1 MSTTPVPTDVLVAAL
16 STRDLT
22 DPAQGPHALQILVEE
37 AVRALTPDGV
47 QVRLDRSRP
56 VVPVQDNYD
65 LLGYASDA
73 VARDARYTRYVSET
87 CMLRS
92 HTSAGIPSALRRL
105 AADADAPADVLLVLP
120 GICHRRDAIDR
131 LHTGTPHQLDLWLLR
146 RGGRRLDR
154 TDLADMVRRLL
165 AAVLPGRHW
174 RWTAAEH
181 PYTVEGRQIDVVD
194 AGRPVEIAECGLA
207 APHVLSNAGV
217 DAGQWS
223 GLALGMGLD
232 RVLMVRTGVP
242 DVRLLRSTDPRVSAQ
257 LLDLAPY
264 RPVSDLPPVR
274 RDLSVAVA
282 AGADAETLGDRVRE
296 TLGPDADLVEE
307 VTVLSTTPYA
317 ALPGPARDRLGI
329 RPGQDNVLLRVVL
342 RPTDRTLTAGE
353 ANAVRDRIYGA
364 LHEGTAGGSG
374 SRVTSTASPGASS
387 SSAAAAAPL
396 TAIATWPAE
405 STNTTRSPA
414 ATSPNVEASA
424 TA

>member
-1 MSTTPVPTDVLVAAL
+1 MSTTPVSTDVLVAAL

-37 AVRALTPDGV
+37 AVRALTLDGM

-65 LLGYASDA
+65 LLGYAKDA
-73 VARDARYTRYVSET
+73 VARDARYTLYVSDT
-87 CMLRS
+87 CVLRS

-105 AADADAPADVLLVLP
+105 AADADAPATVLLVLP

-146 RGGRRLDR
+146 RGGRRVDR
-154 TDLADMVRRLL
+154 TDLADMVSRLL
-165 AAVLPGRHW
+165 AEVLPGRHW
-174 RWTAAEH
+174 TWTAVEH
-181 PYTVEGRQIDVVD
+181 PYTVGGRQIDVVD
-194 AGRPVEIAECGLA
+194 EGRPVEIAECGLA
-207 APHVLSNAGV
+207 APHVLSDAGV
-217 DAGQWS
+217 DAERWS

-232 RVLMVRTGVP
+232 RVLMLRTGVP
-242 DVRLLRSTDPRVSAQ
+242 DIRLLRSTDPRVSTQ
-257 LLDLAPY
+257 MLDLAPY

-274 RDLSVAVA
+274 RDLSLAVA
-282 AGADAETLGDRVRE
+282 AGDDAETLGNRVRE

-317 ALPGPARDRLGI
+317 GLPGPARDRLGI

-353 ANAVRDRIYGA
+353 ANALRDRIYSA
-364 LHEGTAGGSG
+364 LHEGSTVGSG
-374 SRVTSTASPGASS
+374 SRVTSTASPGESP
-387 SSAAAAAPL
+387 SSAAAAPPL
-396 TAIATWPAE
+396 TAIAMWPAE
-405 STNTTRSPA
+405 STNTMRSPA
-414 ATSPNVEASA
+414 ATSPNVEAST

>member
-1 MSTTPVPTDVLVAAL
+1 MSTTPVSTDVLVAAL

-37 AVRALTPDGV
+37 AVRALALDGV
-47 QVRLDRSRP
+47 QVRLERSRP

-65 LLGYASDA
+65 LLGCAPDA
-73 VARDARYTRYVSET
+73 VARDARYTRYVSDT
-87 CMLRS
+87 CVLRS

-105 AADADAPADVLLVLP
+105 AADADAPSDVLLVLP

-154 TDLADMVRRLL
+154 TDLADMVSRLL

-181 PYTVEGRQIDVVD
+181 PYTVGGRQIDVID
-194 AGRPVEIAECGLA
+194 AGRPVEVAECGLA
-207 APHVLSNAGV
+207 APHVLRNAGV
-217 DAGQWS
+217 DAERWS

-232 RVLMVRTGVP
+232 RVLMLRTGVP
-242 DVRLLRSTDPRVSAQ
+242 DIRLLRSADRRVSTQ
-257 LLDLAPY
+257 MLDLTPY

-342 RPTDRTLTAGE
+342 RATDRTLTAGE

-364 LHEGTAGGSG
+364 LDEGAAGGSG
-374 SRVTSTASPGASS
+374 GRVTSTASPVESP
-387 SSAAAAAPL
+387 SSAAAAPPL